1 MTLDQSLYSYQ
12 NSWKDLWCMLWSVLL
27 YYGECWS
34 LRIEDKVR
42 LKRND
47 WAMWRWIW
55 RSSVYKRV
63 GIASL
68 KSLNDHLNHSGSLKI
83 MECHQRMLWT
93 RSSEEVMKKKKCWKS
108 IQPLFP
114 GKKTLNW
121 TSKYGSVSKKFRFF
135 FRNWSD
141 FFTKYLIA

>member
-34 LRIEDKVR
+34 LRKEDKVR

-83 MECHQRMLWT
+83 MERHQRMLWT
-93 RSSEEVMKKKKCWKS
+93 RSSKEVMKKMLKKHPTFVSRKE
-108 IQPLFP
+108 
-114 GKKTLNW
+114 TLNW

-135 FRNWSD
+135 FRNWND
-141 FFTKYLIA
+141 FFTKCLIA